1 MKEVY
6 KGMLMSVPEMQRK
19 CVAGVRTTAHGPD
32 QNNAEPVEH
41 VGSREQIGPGLSQP
55 GTAARRPKSDMIHL
69 VMAIDN
75 NLHQDH
81 FILQGRYDLLLA
93 PQWGW

>member
-1 MKEVY
+1 VALFGRDRRVGECLLLREERKS
-6 KGMLMSVPEMQRK
+6 GLQGPISVL
-19 CVAGVRTTAHGPD
+19 D
-32 QNNAEPVEH
+32 
-41 VGSREQIGPGLSQP
+41 
-55 GTAARRPKSDMIHL
+55 PKPDMIHL

>member
-1 MKEVY
+1 MTK
-6 KGMLMSVPEMQRK
+6 P
-19 CVAGVRTTAHGPD
+19 
-32 QNNAEPVEH
+32 
-41 VGSREQIGPGLSQP
+41 
-55 GTAARRPKSDMIHL
+55 DMIHL

-75 NLHQDH
+75 NLYQDH

>member
-1 MKEVY
+1 
-6 KGMLMSVPEMQRK
+6 MLMSVPEEQRK

-55 GTAARRPKSDMIHL
+55 GTAARRPKPDMIHL